1 MRYFLTFVSCVFLS
15 AYSISQNFNYSSLTI
30 PSELIDNANAVV
42 RSSTSEIFIESS
54 REMTIKI
61 GKVVTV
67 LNSKGNRSI
76 DAYVHYDKGITIK
89 ALEAVVYDNL
99 GNQIKK
105 IKKSDF
111 KDVSAVDGG
120 TLYSDSRVKY
130 LEYTPITYPYTIEFR
145 SEVKTTNTAFI
156 PSFYPVD
163 DYYLS
168 VQKSSYVL
176 NYPVNFNI
184 RKKEKIME
192 GIIIENNEKEGQIS
206 YTVKNIEAIEPEE
219 YSPPFKKIVPKILF
233 ALQDFS
239 LEGVEAEVTNW
250 NDFGKWMYND
260 LIKSTHD
267 LPQSTIDIARNMVK
281 NEETNLDKARK
292 IYQYVQDKTRYISV
306 QVGIGGWKPF
316 NTSDVDNWGYGD
328 CKALTNYTMAL
339 LNAVGVESYYTVL
352 YAGNSK
358 ESIEPDFASMQGN
371 HVILNLPQENGEN
384 VWLECTSQKIPF
396 GFIGDFTDDRD
407 VLVVSPEGGKIVHTK
422 EYTTEENTQNIKGS
436 YTLSNNGSINAIFE
450 CISKGI
456 QYDNKYLLESETKRD
471 LDIHY
476 KKRLSYINNIN
487 INEMRFENDKKNIVF
502 KEQVEFTAQNYT
514 KPVGNRMFLTVNTFN
529 RNKNIPDRYR
539 NRKLPFQ
546 ILRGFTDV
554 DEVEISLPDNY
565 IVESQFENTTIENK
579 FGKYHIGIT
588 QKNENT
594 LIYKRQFIVKDGEY
608 PKEDYNTFREF
619 YKEVARLD
627 NSKIVLLKK

>member
-292 IYQYVQDKTRYISV
+292 IYQYVQDKTRYI
-306 QVGIGGWKPF
+306 
-316 NTSDVDNWGYGD
+316 
-328 CKALTNYTMAL
+328 
-339 LNAVGVESYYTVL
+339 
-352 YAGNSK
+352 
-358 ESIEPDFASMQGN
+358 
-371 HVILNLPQENGEN
+371 
-384 VWLECTSQKIPF
+384 KI
-396 GFIGDFTDDRD
+396 R
-407 VLVVSPEGGKIVHTK
+407 
-422 EYTTEENTQNIKGS
+422 
-436 YTLSNNGSINAIFE
+436 
-450 CISKGI
+450 
-456 QYDNKYLLESETKRD
+456 
-471 LDIHY
+471 
-476 KKRLSYINNIN
+476 
-487 INEMRFENDKKNIVF
+487 
-502 KEQVEFTAQNYT
+502 
-514 KPVGNRMFLTVNTFN
+514 
-529 RNKNIPDRYR
+529 
-539 NRKLPFQ
+539 
-546 ILRGFTDV
+546 
-554 DEVEISLPDNY
+554 
-565 IVESQFENTTIENK
+565 
-579 FGKYHIGIT
+579 
-588 QKNENT
+588 
-594 LIYKRQFIVKDGEY
+594 
-608 PKEDYNTFREF
+608 
-619 YKEVARLD
+619 
-627 NSKIVLLKK
+627 